1 METWKMSNDEEME
14 VDLLQVVYILWKNI
28 VWILL
33 IAVFCASAGFF
44 AAAFLISPTY
54 SASADMIVNNKQ
66 NEITQTGDVTVSDLS
81 ASATLVDTYSVILK
95 SHTIIKK
102 LADDLNLDYSYEKMY
117 GMISVTTVN
126 NTQVMRL
133 TVRCGDSQ
141 TALRIV
147 TKLADIAGDVIAD
160 KAEVGSVKTV
170 DEPWTNGRIVAPNKK
185 KYAKTGFLIGFG
197 IMCAVSVLLE
207 LLDNTYKTES
217 DLSNDLGLPI
227 LGVIPLEEGGVVSQE
242 KRKSFDSILKKRM
255 NKDDHIK
262 EQIPF

>member
-95 SHTIIKK
+95 SHTIVKK
-102 LADDLNLDYSYEKMY
+102 LVDDLNLDYSYEKMS

-126 NTQVMRL
+126 NTF
-133 TVRCGDSQ
+133 
-141 TALRIV
+141 I
-147 TKLADIAGDVIAD
+147 I
-160 KAEVGSVKTV
+160 
-170 DEPWTNGRIVAPNKK
+170 
-185 KYAKTGFLIGFG
+185 F
-197 IMCAVSVLLE
+197 
-207 LLDNTYKTES
+207 
-217 DLSNDLGLPI
+217 
-227 LGVIPLEEGGVVSQE
+227 
-242 KRKSFDSILKKRM
+242 
-255 NKDDHIK
+255 
-262 EQIPF
+262 